1 MLEFFN
7 NVDKMIDIEQKF
19 LNITL
24 KSRIIKYKKHLYN
37 KLQSQISESFNEKN
51 NYLITKKDKKDEIFK
66 DYETSLKLFK
76 DELFKVT
83 MDLIG
88 KINEIDILITAIR
101 KLPSLISFYG
111 KSKSS
116 DFFKFI
122 VNNFNKTDWII
133 QKEILMQIPEMVVT
147 LGEKVLNDYLLL
159 CIEMLISNNSN
170 EIKTYE
176 LIKTIHE
183 LLKMGY
189 LQHESASN
197 IFTNLLPYFVHPN
210 LLIRYE
216 VIDMTK
222 SLINYFQFNNYF

>member
-1 MLEFFN
+1 
-7 NVDKMIDIEQKF
+7 
-19 LNITL
+19 
-24 KSRIIKYKKHLYN
+24 
-37 KLQSQISESFNEKN
+37 
-51 NYLITKKDKKDEIFK
+51 
-66 DYETSLKLFK
+66 
-76 DELFKVT
+76 

-222 SLINYFQFNNYF
+222 SLINYLTQDEIYQLLFHSMTDYFTVPIVEINSKNIEEILNYKKIQIKFYLNIKLFLHLTNN